1 MTIQKKQEVYSHPT
15 PRSRANYPWSMNQ
28 LIDERATIKADM
40 DQINQA
46 KKELQQELDYLDS
59 LLIAKMDKE
68 EINRTANKNA
78 SVSINEATVPEVEDW
93 DAFYKHILDT
103 KEFALLQKRVS
114 SVAYKE
120 ILSAGED
127 VPGLAPRTVR
137 RINFKKL

>member
-1 MTIQKKQEVYSHPT
+1 MKIQKKQEVYSHPT

-78 SVSINEATVPEVEDW
+78 SVSINEAEDW

-120 ILSAGED
+120 ILAAGED